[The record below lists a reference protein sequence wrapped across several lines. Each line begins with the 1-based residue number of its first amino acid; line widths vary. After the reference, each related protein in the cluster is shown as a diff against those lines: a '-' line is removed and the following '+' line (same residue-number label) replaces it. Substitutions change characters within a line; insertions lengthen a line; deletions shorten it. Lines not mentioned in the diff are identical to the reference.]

1 MNKKPPYG
9 RLFLYTKVREIKK
22 INRRKIMKKSI
33 TKLLVTVLFAFAAF
47 RAEAQ
52 MGALDGAMVALLEVT
67 HLDQVA
73 AYAQQLIQ
81 LVQSAENTYNQ
92 FQNMIRQEQM
102 ALKNLK
108 GISNVKSWDDFKDWN
123 NRQLYLERQAEGKFK
138 NLGVSVGGKK
148 YSFTEAEELAEAM
161 KYQYV
166 DYFDRDFTEDQRR
179 EMWVNLGMTPSN
191 YKYMATWKER
201 EKQLGHSIATKIET
215 LSEEKKKSA
224 ERNKEIIDKIAADGS
239 KSETDKM
246 GEKELSSYQLEVA
259 IDTNMAIRDM
269 AIDNAEAREMDLM
282 RQKQIDAPSSAPR
295 LSDSYNRSDDF
306 GELSED

>member
-1 MNKKPPYG
+1 
-9 RLFLYTKVREIKK
+9 
-22 INRRKIMKKSI
+22 MKKVM
-33 TKLLVTVLFAFAAF
+33 TKLLVTVLFTFTAF

-52 MGALDGAMVALLEVT
+52 MIVADAAVATVLELT
-67 HLDQVA
+67 HIDQVA

-108 GISNVKSWDDFKDWN
+108 GISDVKSWDDFMAWN
-123 NRQLYLERQAEGKFK
+123 NRQLYLERQAESKFQ
-138 NLGVSVGGKK
+138 NLGVTVGGKK
-148 YSFTEAEELAEAM
+148 YSFREAEELADAM

-166 DYFDRDFTEDQRR
+166 DYWDRDFTEDQRR

-191 YKYMATWKER
+191 FKYLKPWEVR
-201 EKQLGHSIATKIET
+201 EKVLAHSIATKIET
-215 LSEEKKKSA
+215 LSEERKKAA
-224 ERNKEIIDKIAADGS
+224 ERDKEIIDKMVADGA

-259 IDTNMAIRDM
+259 IDTNMTIHNI
-269 AIDNAEAREMDLM
+269 AIDNAEAREKELM
-282 RQKQIDAPSSAPR
+282 RQKQMDAPAPAPR
-295 LSDSYNRSDDF
+295 LSDSYNRADDF
-306 GELSED
+306 GAFSED